1 MLQLSVLFE
10 AARRAGRV
18 HELDRPCRCGRWRR
32 CRTRALLHRSDCSSI
47 SNPLRFGRIEAPTG
61 LRAAPREW
69 GIGLVIELTERALT
83 DDPAR
88 LLALADWAGRVNS
101 TWPQGD
107 GATGPALP
115 VGVALDDV
123 GADPTPWR

>member
-1 MLQLSVLFE
+1 MPDAGAGKAPDDGLAAPFGLFVNIE
-10 AARRAGRV
+10 PAAV
-18 HELDRPCRCGRWRR
+18 
-32 CRTRALLHRSDCSSI
+32 
-47 SNPLRFGRIEAPTG
+47 GRIEAPTG

-83 DDPAR
+83 DDPTR

-123 GADPTPWR
+123 GADPTHWR